1 VNEIPFWQVA
11 VNTTH
16 EIDNSVTEENSIKLS
31 LHISEG
37 LMNLGRNLNWVNE
50 IAFVRVNSFILFI
63 SGWNFAKSLNLCWE
77 VAVISA
83 EKSDLVGLGVLQQSI
98 DDCLADG
105 AGCTSNQN
113 VETVVV
119 PAEIHVVKMRVACA
133 SNWTLRLWLILN
145 LNTNGICY
153 DSTKE
158 IHEATLFRCWCLL
171 LIRLHFC
178 FNYNFLLYPRL

>member
-1 VNEIPFWQVA
+1 MNEIPFWQVA
-11 VNTTH
+11 VNTAH
-16 EIDNSVTEENSIKLS
+16 EIDNSVTEENSIELS

-50 IAFVRVNSFILFI
+50 IAFVRVNSFVLFI
-63 SGWNFAKSLNLCWE
+63 RSWNFAKSLNLCWE
-77 VAVISA
+77 AGIISA
-83 EKSDLVGLGVLQQSI
+83 EKSDLVGLGILQQSI
-98 DDCLADG
+98 NDGLADG
-105 AGCTSNQN
+105 AGRASNQN

-119 PAEIHVVKMRVACA
+119 PAEIHVVKMRVVGT

-145 LNTNGICY
+145 LNTNSVCY

-158 IHEATLFRCWCLL
+158 IHEAALLGLWCLL

-178 FNYNFLLYPRL
+178 FNYNCYLYSRL